1 MISKS
6 NEEYLKNIY
15 VLFKKQGIV
24 RVTDIAKKM
33 GHTKA
38 SVNKAINILKEK
50 EMLNYEPYGKIEIT
64 KKGEA
69 LARKTLEAYDIVYL
83 FLKDVLN
90 VKDDI
95 AEFEAEKMKSALSD
109 DTINNLA
116 KYVHQELDLGE
127 LNCCYD
133 IAKEKCRS
141 CGKNVK
147 RKAKVTKLKK
157 GIKEL

>member
-15 VLFKKQGIV
+15 VLYKKKGIV
-24 RVTDIAKKM
+24 RVTDIANKV

-38 SVNKAINILKEK
+38 SVNKAINILKEE

-90 VKDDI
+90 VSDEV
-95 AEFEAEKMKSALSD
+95 AELEAEKMKAALSD
-109 DTINNLA
+109 ETINNLA

-133 IAKEKCRS
+133 IAKEKCRN
-141 CGKNVK
+141 C
-147 RKAKVTKLKK
+147 RKK
-157 GIKEL
+157 